1 MDGSSLSRLR
11 SQLLDMLDEAS
22 AEVERESGLTTSPRA
37 ELLVVDRHAWIGGNT
52 RTLQQLFG
60 EIDLTSLQS
69 KVIAW
74 EGGVFVGLLARAV
87 LAQYDPFRDQLL
99 VVYPNLGDFANTDGL
114 KWLLLHEVTHVA
126 QFRAA
131 PWIADQI
138 VATGRSVLSTQS
150 GWTKDAAKRFREALP
165 DIVKWLRDTIE
176 GKSTPSPL
184 FDLLPDEQREAVRNV
199 NAIVTLLEGHA
210 THITELA
217 GKRVLDDYDAMT
229 RRLSVRKKRPTLIR
243 LLEAIGG
250 IEMKRQ
256 QYVIGN
262 EFCKKIWELG
272 GPGALAPAWRGPE
285 WAPTTEEL
293 ANPESWLARVG
304 APSPA

>member
-1 MDGSSLSRLR
+1 
-11 SQLLDMLDEAS
+11 MLDDAC
-22 AEVERESGLTTSPRA
+22 AEVERESQLTTSPRA
-37 ELLVVDRHAWIGGNT
+37 ELLLVDRHAWIGGNT

-60 EIDLTSLQS
+60 ELELSSLQS
-69 KVIAW
+69 KVVAW
-74 EGGVFVGLLARAV
+74 EGGAFVGMLARAV

-114 KWLLLHEVTHVA
+114 RYLLLHEVTHVA
-126 QFRAA
+126 QFHAA
-131 PWIADQI
+131 PWVADRI
-138 VATGRSVLSTQS
+138 RETGRSLLSNQA
-150 GWTKDAAKRFREALP
+150 GWTKDAARRFREALP
-165 DIVKWLRDTIE
+165 DIVKWLKDVLE

-184 FDLLPDEQREAVRNV
+184 FDLLPDEQREAVRSV

-210 THITELA
+210 TLITDLA
-217 GKRVLDDYDAMT
+217 AKRVLDDYDGMMQRVNARK
-229 RRLSVRKKRPTLIR
+229 RRPPIVR

-262 EFCKKIWELG
+262 EFCKKVWEHG
-272 GPGALAPAWRGPE
+272 GPDALAPAWRGPE

-293 ANPESWLARVG
+293 ADPDTWLARVR
-304 APSPA
+304 ATSPA

>member
-1 MDGSSLSRLR
+1 MDGASLVRLR
-11 SQLLDMLDEAS
+11 SQIVDMLDDACS
-22 AEVERESGLTTSPRA
+22 EVEREAHLTTTPRA

-60 EIDLTSLQS
+60 SLDLSTLQS
-69 KVIAW
+69 KVVAW
-74 EGGVFVGLLARAV
+74 EGGAFVGLLARAV

-114 KWLLLHEVTHVA
+114 RWLLLHEVTHVA

-131 PWIADQI
+131 PWIADRIRQ
-138 VATGRSVLSTQS
+138 TGRELLSQDT
-150 GWTKDAAKRFREALP
+150 GWTKEAARRFREALP
-165 DIVKWLRDTIE
+165 DIVKWLRNVLE

-184 FDLLPDEQREAVRNV
+184 FDLLPDEQREAVRSV

-210 THITELA
+210 THVTELA

-229 RRLSVRKKRPTLIR
+229 RRLNARRRRPPIVR

-262 EFCKKIWELG
+262 EFCKRIWEHG
-272 GPGALAPAWRGPE
+272 GPDALAPAWRGPQ
-285 WAPTTEEL
+285 WAPTSEEL
-293 ANPESWLARVG
+293 ANPDAWLARVG
-304 APSPA
+304 APIS